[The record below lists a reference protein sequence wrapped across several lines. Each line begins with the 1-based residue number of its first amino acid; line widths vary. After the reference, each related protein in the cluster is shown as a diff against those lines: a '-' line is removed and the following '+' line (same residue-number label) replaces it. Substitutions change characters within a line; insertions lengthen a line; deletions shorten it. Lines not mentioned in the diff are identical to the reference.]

1 MRNYNGK
8 YKVKAIKTDLG
19 TFRYN
24 QANLALFRHI
34 QNPVNHGIPRTWH
47 IQNQKHIP
55 DPDVHNRF
63 IFKTPVF
70 SERLYIQ
77 NLGHIQNPL
86 NYLR

>member
-24 QANLALFRHI
+24 QANLALFR
-34 QNPVNHGIPRTWH
+34 H